1 MASSLTAARSRSTLT
16 ASGPPGLTNGG
27 GRLDG
32 HDDLIVDL
40 DEVVGRIGQE
50 PLAHGGPVQR
60 AAGSA
65 GKVKPDGALRALS
78 DPARRH
84 SGYRLA
90 LMLHWLVDEHRDR
103 AAWYGV

>member
-40 DEVVGRIGQE
+40 DEVVGRIGKE
-50 PLAHGGPVQR
+50 PLAHGGPRVAR
-60 AAGSA
+60 RRVGGRDEARW
-65 GKVKPDGALRALS
+65 ALRALS
-78 DPARRH
+78 DPARRQQ
-84 SGYRLA
+84 RLPLGLDA
-90 LMLHWLVDEHRDR
+90 PLARR
-103 AAWYGV
+103 